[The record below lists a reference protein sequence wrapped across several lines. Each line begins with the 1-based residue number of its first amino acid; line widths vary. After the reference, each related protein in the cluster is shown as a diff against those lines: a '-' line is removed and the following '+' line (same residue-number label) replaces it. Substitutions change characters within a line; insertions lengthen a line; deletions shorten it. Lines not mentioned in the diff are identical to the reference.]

1 MRFEVK
7 TELTKQDFSALLTLS
22 KKKASRFARILTI
35 GLKVLAVLLGVG
47 LVAEIILLHAW
58 DNGPL
63 MRRVGLYLILL
74 LIWIA
79 LWPLFQRMLAGK
91 MLETN
96 SKLLKG
102 TFRFTDDEVQE
113 SAEHMSGNY
122 AYTSFWKL
130 YHSQGIYFLY
140 IDKGHVFILPERC
153 FTQGDPAA
161 FGSFIAEKTGLEVKE
176 IK

>member
-7 TELTKQDFSALLTLS
+7 TELTKQDFNALLTLS
-22 KKKASRFARILTI
+22 KKKASRFVRILTI
-35 GLKVLAVLLGVG
+35 SLKVLAILLGVG
-47 LVAEIILLHAW
+47 LVAEIIVLRVW

-63 MRRVGLYLILL
+63 VRRVGLYLILL
-74 LIWIA
+74 LIWLV
-79 LWPLFQRMLAGK
+79 LWPLFQRILAGK

-96 SKLLKG
+96 SKQLNG
-102 TFRFTDDEVQE
+102 TFLFTEDEIQE
-113 SAEHMSGNY
+113 SMEHMSGNY
-122 AYTSFWKL
+122 AYTSFWKIF
-130 YHSQGIYFLY
+130 HSQGIYFLY